1 MLQNLSYFCF
11 IIIYTRSLVLSK
23 VLCQN
28 CEAFLP
34 LKSLHPALFIFQIS
48 NCFHSMMPNAFDW
61 IGLIVYWR
69 LHVLV
74 RRGNPFLFSQLNQ
87 KIQDFS
93 AKVYGIFVETY
104 CSHHK
109 IQNKSYASILNQIM
123 IASVL
128 YLPIFPMQCGKIPQ
142 FSEVI
147 DVMNK
152 LQLPFSYFTL

>member
-74 RRGNPFLFSQLNQ
+74 VHCTIRRGNPFLFSQLNQ

-109 IQNKSYASILNQIM
+109 IQNKILC
-123 IASVL
+123 
-128 YLPIFPMQCGKIPQ
+128 F
-142 FSEVI
+142 
-147 DVMNK
+147 
-152 LQLPFSYFTL
+152 YFKSNHDSFCIYPK